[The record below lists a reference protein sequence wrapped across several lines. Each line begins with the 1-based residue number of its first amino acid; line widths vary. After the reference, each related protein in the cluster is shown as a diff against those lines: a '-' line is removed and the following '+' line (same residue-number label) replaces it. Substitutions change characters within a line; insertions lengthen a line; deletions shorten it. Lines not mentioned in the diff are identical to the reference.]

1 MQKCDFL
8 NLGVVQKRNFL
19 AESMLQKRNFSDWII
34 LQKRNIFA
42 EILVKQG
49 MEEVDRVKREI
60 VNLYYD
66 DFKKVDASGRL
77 SDIYRSVPSQLALKK
92 RGL

>member
-1 MQKCDFL
+1 MRVTQKCDFL

-19 AESMLQKRNFSDWII
+19 AESMLQKRN
-34 LQKRNIFA
+34 IFA

-49 MEEVDRVKREI
+49 LEEVDRVKREI
-60 VNLYYD
+60 ANLYYD